1 MINAFNAEIICPSA
15 IRARSTQVQET
26 GKHFI
31 LRNRMPVYIGDFK
44 ELAHGAKTGASLF
57 EIRRETGDNDEKEIA
72 DYLRAG
78 EIVAISP
85 CLVRDVFDEKGIIGS
100 LEERTDGQYIWPSDL
115 VYYYESIMLNCL

>member
-1 MINAFNAEIICPSA
+1 
-15 IRARSTQVQET
+15 
-26 GKHFI
+26 
-31 LRNRMPVYIGDFK
+31 MPVYIGDFK

-100 LEERTDGQYIWPSDL
+100 LEERTDGEYIWPSDL
-115 VYYYESIMLNCL
+115 VYYYEKYHVELPVEFLQHVRNKKYQYD